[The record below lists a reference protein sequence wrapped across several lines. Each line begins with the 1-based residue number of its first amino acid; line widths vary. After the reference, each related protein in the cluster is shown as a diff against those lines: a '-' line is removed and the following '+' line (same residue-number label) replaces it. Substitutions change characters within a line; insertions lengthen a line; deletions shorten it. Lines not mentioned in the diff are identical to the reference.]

1 MAFTASSR
9 SRNSGDPKY
18 HFKIAITSNG
28 IWFIC
33 HILVW
38 KQIWDSLRSG
48 NWLML
53 ALTGIVYV
61 ICTSAG
67 SSYAMTIMLK
77 RETGDKMVGANQKNQ
92 THKAWQKPMD
102 LKITE

>member
-1 MAFTASSR
+1 
-9 SRNSGDPKY
+9 
-18 HFKIAITSNG
+18 
-28 IWFIC
+28 
-33 HILVW
+33 
-38 KQIWDSLRSG
+38 
-48 NWLML
+48 ML

-102 LKITE
+102 LQMIDEICCGVKPDNLCPVCNSPMITGEQHPCRYGAIKET